1 MEAVDILCRRD
12 VGIDCVVREGRRE
25 GGLNENAVDEGIG
38 VERVDFMEKGGQG
51 GGGGKNESATG
62 DADFFGACF
71 FAGNVGAG
79 GGVFPNANKDK
90 FRGDA
95 SFVEGGD
102 ANCSFAVNR
111 TGKSFS
117 IEDVCRHGKRLQRRR
132 VKWN

>member
-25 GGLNENAVDEGIG
+25 GGLNKNAVDEGIG
-38 VERVDFMEKGGQG
+38 VERVDLMEKGGQG
-51 GGGGKNESATG
+51 GGGGKNESVTG

-79 GGVFPNANKDK
+79 SGVLPNANKDK
-90 FRGDA
+90 LWGDA
-95 SFVEGGD
+95 TFFKCGD
-102 ANCSFAVNR
+102 ANSSFAVNR

-117 IEDVCRHGKRLQRRR
+117 I
-132 VKWN
+132 

>member
-1 MEAVDILCRRD
+1 MESVDILCRRD

-38 VERVDFMEKGGQG
+38 VQGVNFLEKGRQG
-51 GGGGKNESATG
+51 GGGGKNEGVTG
-62 DADFFGACF
+62 DADFFGAGF
-71 FAGNVGAG
+71 FAGNVGAR

-95 SFVEGGD
+95 SFAEGGD

-111 TGKSFS
+111 TGESFS
-117 IEDVCRHGKRLQRRR
+117 IEDMCGHGKRLQRRR

>member
-1 MEAVDILCRRD
+1 MKAVDIFCGRD
-12 VGIDCVVREGRRE
+12 VGIDLIVGERRGEGR
-25 GGLNENAVDEGIG
+25 LNENAMNEGISVQG
-38 VERVDFMEKGGQG
+38 VDFMEKGGQG
-51 GGGGKNESATG
+51 GGGGKNEGAAS
-62 DADFFGACF
+62 DADFFGAGF

-111 TGKSFS
+111 TGESFS
-117 IEDVCRHGKRLQRRR
+117 VEDMCGHGKRLQRRR

>member
-1 MEAVDILCRRD
+1 MESVDILCRRD

-38 VERVDFMEKGGQG
+38 VKRVDLMEKGGQG
-51 GGGGKNESATG
+51 GRGVKNESVTG
-62 DADFFGACF
+62 DADFFGAGF

-79 GGVFPNANKDK
+79 SGVFPDANKDK

-95 SFVEGGD
+95 SFAEGGD

-111 TGKSFS
+111 TGKGLS
-117 IEDVCRHGKRLQRRR
+117 I
-132 VKWN
+132 

>member
-1 MEAVDILCRRD
+1 METVDILCGRD

-25 GGLNENAVDEGIG
+25 GRLNENAVYEGISIQ
-38 VERVDFMEKGGQG
+38 RVDLMEKGGQG

-62 DADFFGACF
+62 DADFLGSGF

-79 GGVFPNANKDK
+79 GGVLPNANKDK

-95 SFVEGGD
+95 SFYEGGN

-111 TGKSFS
+111 TGESFS
-117 IEDVCRHGKRLQRRR
+117 IKDVCRHGKRLQRSR

>member
-12 VGIDCVVREGRRE
+12 VGIDCVVREGCRE
-25 GGLNENAVDEGIG
+25 GRLNENTVDERIG

-62 DADFFGACF
+62 DADFLGSGF

-79 GGVFPNANKDK
+79 SGVLPNANKDK
-90 FRGDA
+90 LRDDA
-95 SFVEGGD
+95 PFFEGGD
-102 ANCSFAVNR
+102 ANSSFAVNR

-117 IEDVCRHGKRLQRRR
+117 I
-132 VKWN
+132 

>member
-1 MEAVDILCRRD
+1 MEAVDILCGRD
-12 VGIDCVVREGRRE
+12 VGIDCVVREERRE

-62 DADFFGACF
+62 DADFFGASF

-79 GGVFPNANKDK
+79 SGVFPNANKDK
-90 FRGDA
+90 LRGDA
-95 SFVEGGD
+95 SFSEGGD

-117 IEDVCRHGKRLQRRR
+117 I
-132 VKWN
+132 

>member
-1 MEAVDILCRRD
+1 MKSVDIFCRRD
-12 VGIDCVVREGRRE
+12 VGIDCVVGEGRRE
-25 GGLNENAVDEGIG
+25 GRLNENAVDEGIS
-38 VERVDFMEKGGQG
+38 VQRVDFMKEGGQG
-51 GGGGKNESATG
+51 SGGGKNESVAG
-62 DADFFGACF
+62 DADFFGAGF

-95 SFVEGGD
+95 TFAEGGD

-111 TGKSFS
+111 AGKSFS
-117 IEDVCRHGKRLQRRR
+117 IEDMCGHRKRLQRRR